1 MIIDDIPLIKKL
13 YKLMDDN
20 DLLDEKWDLIDA
32 LEKICL

>member
-20 DLLDEKWDLIDA
+20 DLLDENWDLIDA

>member
-1 MIIDDIPLIKKL
+1 MTKKL